1 MKYKQAMFKVSFV
14 EAAVTGQLPWDS
26 LLQNAMMDA
35 RFRLIVVPGI
45 QEEQG
50 KYYPGRERA

>member
-1 MKYKQAMFKVSFV
+1 MFKVSFV